1 MSAVP
6 PRPPRV
12 LVIFAHAEPHR
23 SRVNRQLAAA
33 ARITPGVIVH
43 DLYATYPD
51 FYIDAKR
58 EQALIAEA
66 DLLVFLHPIR
76 WYAMPSLL
84 KEWIDVVFESGWAY
98 GAGATGL
105 KGKGC
110 LLAVT
115 TGGAESAYS
124 IDGVHGRPFADFLP
138 PYEQT
143 ARLCGMQWLA
153 PLVLHGAH
161 HASDE
166 EVAAHVRRFIE
177 RISTP
182 VLKEPA

>member
-1 MSAVP
+1 MSTAA
-6 PRPPRV
+6 PRV

-23 SRVNRQLAAA
+23 SRVNRQLADA

-58 EQALIAEA
+58 EQALIAQA

-76 WYAMPSLL
+76 WYAMPALL
-84 KEWIDVVFESGWAY
+84 KEWIDVVFEAGWAY
-98 GAGATGL
+98 GNGATGL
-105 KGKGC
+105 KGKGY

-115 TGGAESAYS
+115 TGGAADAYRP
-124 IDGVHGRPFADFLP
+124 DGVHGRDFADFLP

-143 ARLCGMQWLA
+143 ARLCGMQWQA

-161 HASDE
+161 HASDAD
-166 EVAAHVRRFIE
+166 VAAHVRRFIE

-182 VLKEPA
+182 LTKEPA